1 MMSRFCPSSVPLVP
15 SSAIMYWITWSWF
28 LCMALQISIR
38 FENTVFFVPSLST
51 CGGLMMVLVFS
62 DNAGFFS
69 RKMPNTRPSSSS

>member
-38 FENTVFFVPSLST
+38 FEKTVFFVPSLKST
-51 CGGLMMVLVFS
+51 CRV
-62 DNAGFFS
+62 
-69 RKMPNTRPSSSS
+69 